1 VKNLH
6 KIIITNF
13 NNHPSSHFVS
23 FHSMHFILV
32 KPPSSSPPTPT
43 TPQLLQLYQDF
54 TSYFSDLSYWSPL
67 QHLHLLHPPQVLRNI
82 DSALITLITQ
92 GYTPIHSPTATDSSD
107 VNGQQWLYGIDR
119 SGLRP
124 LPVDQRIKILMFHLR
139 QLREEVSGYPR
150 DWICHWVDSKEVDL
164 RSGE

>member
-1 VKNLH
+1 
-6 KIIITNF
+6 
-13 NNHPSSHFVS
+13 
-23 FHSMHFILV
+23 MHFILV
-32 KPPSSSPPTPT
+32 KPPTPSSTTPPTPT
-43 TPQLLQLYQDF
+43 APQLLQLYQDF

-67 QHLHLLHPPQVLRNI
+67 QHLHLLHPPQVIINI

-92 GYTPIHSPTATDSSD
+92 GYTPFCSPEATNSSD
-107 VNGQQWLYGIDR
+107 VNGQQWLYGIDH

-124 LPVDQRIKILMFHLR
+124 LPVEQRIKILMFHLR